1 VDLQGHS
8 SDSQTD
14 DEGADTIRE
23 RTKKTSKSSQN
34 SSQYDPQ
41 DCDFPDPDID
51 ITCINLGD
59 ADEEVKELSNPGM
72 NINTSSIIDLE

>member
-1 VDLQGHS
+1 L
-8 SDSQTD
+8 
-14 DEGADTIRE
+14 
-23 RTKKTSKSSQN
+23 
-34 SSQYDPQ
+34 Q

-59 ADEEVKELSNPGM
+59 ADEEVKELTNPEI